1 MIMASISM
9 SKHCFFLTTYD
20 AYILYH
26 AHFSGLFSCIQV
38 MENLNLNPPSGG

>member
-1 MIMASISM
+1 MIMALISM
-9 SKHCFFLTTYD
+9 SKTTYD